1 MDGVP
6 SLEKAEADYLA
17 VPQAEPLKNECQH
30 FIDVVN
36 KRAEPLT
43 DGIEG
48 LSVLRSC
55 LLLRVHRA
63 RVDCQ
68 GCPYMRRVSEKAFI
82 HESSYVDDDVSIGPG
97 TKVWHFSHVMSNCNI
112 GRDCSLGQNVV
123 IGPHVSIGD
132 RVKIQNNVSVYEG

>member
-1 MDGVP
+1 
-6 SLEKAEADYLA
+6 
-17 VPQAEPLKNECQH
+17 
-30 FIDVVN
+30 
-36 KRAEPLT
+36 
-43 DGIEG
+43 
-48 LSVLRSC
+48 
-55 LLLRVHRA
+55 
-63 RVDCQ
+63 
-68 GCPYMRRVSEKAFI
+68 MRRVSEKAFI